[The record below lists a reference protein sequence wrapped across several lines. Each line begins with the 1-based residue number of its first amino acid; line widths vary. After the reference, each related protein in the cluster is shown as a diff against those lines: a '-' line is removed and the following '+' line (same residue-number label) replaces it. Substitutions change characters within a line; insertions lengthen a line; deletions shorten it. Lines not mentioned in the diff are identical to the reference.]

1 MAVGSNTSLSARDIG
16 QLSLRDLRGLPTAIA
31 FLVLSTVGY
40 LVVRHLTH
48 PSSIDLLVYR
58 IEGGAIRSGLDLYGP
73 LSTPQDLSAT
83 YPPFA
88 ALVFVLLTL
97 VPLALLPLAM
107 VALNIA
113 LLVTVAYLSFGLAGL
128 GKGEARITCALW
140 LAGLAV
146 WSEPVFTT
154 LRYGQINLLILAMI
168 LWDFS
173 RPDSARTRG
182 MALGFAVG
190 LKITPGIFILYLVL
204 TRRFRMAAVAIA
216 AFVTSVIAGALVV
229 PGDSKRY
236 WTSLI
241 FDSDRVGRPENAA
254 NQSVRAIVVRLEH
267 TRDIAPAW
275 TLLLVLTLLAGLICS
290 VLAYQAIGDSWGV
303 PACAVTGLLAS
314 PVTWTHHWVWCVPL
328 MALLYVQTRRWL
340 WTTIIFW
347 SFAVWA
353 VPHTYPAELHF
364 SLVQSALSVWY
375 VLFGLGFLA
384 LTAWQVYVTRSRN
397 TAGFPAPMESPVR

>member
-1 MAVGSNTSLSARDIG
+1 MAVGSNTSLRGRSIG
-16 QLSLRDLRGLPTAIA
+16 QLTLRDLRGLPAAVA
-31 FLVLSTVGY
+31 FMVLSTAGY
-40 LVVRHLTH
+40 LLVRHMTH
-48 PSSIDLLVYR
+48 ASSIDLLVYR
-58 IEGGAIRSGLDLYGP
+58 VEGDAIRSGLDLYGP
-73 LSTPQDLSAT
+73 LHTPQGLSAT

-88 ALVFVLLTL
+88 ALTFVLLTP
-97 VPLALLPLAM
+97 VPIALLPLAT
-107 VALNIA
+107 VAMNVA
-113 LLVTVAYLSFGLAGL
+113 LLVTVAYLSLGLAGL
-128 GKGEARITCALW
+128 GRGKAKVTCALW
-140 LAGLAV
+140 LASLAI

-190 LKITPGIFILYLVL
+190 LKITPGIFILYLVV
-204 TRRFRMAAVAIA
+204 TRRFRMAAVATS
-216 AFVTSVIAGALVV
+216 AFATSVIAGALVL
-229 PGDSKRY
+229 PGDSKQY

-254 NQSVRAIVVRLEH
+254 NQSIRAIVVRLEH

-275 TLLLVLTLLAGLICS
+275 TLLLVLTLLTGLICS
-290 VLAYQAIGDSWGV
+290 VAAYKAIGDSWGV
-303 PACAVTGLLAS
+303 PACAVTGLLSS

-328 MALLYVQTRRWL
+328 VALLYVQTRRWL
-340 WTTIIFW
+340 WTTIVFW

-353 VPHTYPAELHF
+353 IPHTYPAELHF
-364 SLVQSALSVWY
+364 SLVQSGLSVWY

-384 LTAWQVYVTRSRN
+384 LTAWQTRVACSRN
-397 TAGFPAPMESPVR
+397 TAGFPASIHYPVM